1 MAESNQ
7 TWNTHGEK
15 RKSIREPSRLVLP
28 RTEVANPTVPAGRNA
43 SPLLPSLPFLLPLSP
58 PPFSRGIRSVRYTRA
73 FRPIEDYRE
82 IVRKK
87 KREGYWSRGESDSNA
102 REFRLVIYSSGY
114 DIRTFWRVD
123 DRRSKI
129 SGGRLIGNGNT
140 KLMLGNKFYMIDGRI
155 YSLK

>member
-43 SPLLPSLPFLLPLSP
+43 SPLLPSLSFPLSP

-129 SGGRLIGNGNT
+129 CGGRLIGNGNT
-140 KLMLGNKFYMIDGRI
+140 KLMLE
-155 YSLK
+155 